1 MSGIGSQSCRRC
13 RPASVPAAPTN
24 RRDFL
29 ERTGAGFGMLALAS
43 LLNDRGLLAAG
54 RASASPGNPLAPR
67 PTHFAP
73 RAKRV
78 IWLFME
84 GGPSG
89 FDLFDPKPELQKRHG
104 QRIDG
109 IETHFGNP
117 GPLLRS
123 PYSFKQYGQSG
134 AWVCEKCPAVAG
146 CVDDIAFI
154 KSCHTE
160 SPNHSPAMYAMNTGI
175 SRPGFP
181 SAGSW
186 VTYGLG
192 TENQNLPG
200 YVVFPPGTGKG
211 GAMN

>member
-1 MSGIGSQSCRRC
+1 MNRTRSQSCRRC
-13 RPASVPAAPTN
+13 RPGSLIAAPTN

-29 ERTGAGFGMLALAS
+29 TRTGAGFGMLALAS

-54 RASASPGNPLAPR
+54 ASSPSPASPLAPR

-104 QRIDG
+104 QRVGG

-117 GPLLRS
+117 GPLLAS
-123 PYSFKQYGQSG
+123 PYEFKRYG
-134 AWVCEKCPAVAG
+134 
-146 CVDDIAFI
+146 
-154 KSCHTE
+154 
-160 SPNHSPAMYAMNTGI
+160 
-175 SRPGFP
+175 
-181 SAGSW
+181 
-186 VTYGLG
+186 
-192 TENQNLPG
+192 
-200 YVVFPPGTGKG
+200 
-211 GAMN
+211 